1 MCDSSQSAS
10 YTLLGIMIE
19 NTLRQRRKKE
29 TTDDSLESCKQDED
43 FGRASNFQRAF
54 GQARS
59 SLLRVV
65 IWVNDGEGI
74 GRRGLT
80 W

>member
-19 NTLRQRRKKE
+19 NTLRQRGKKV
-29 TTDDSLESCKQDED
+29 TDDNLESCKQDE
-43 FGRASNFQRAF
+43 NLVEQLPFQRAF

-65 IWVNDGEGI
+65 VWVNDGEGI